1 MPKADKLKT
10 YQVHLVATVKS
21 PLDFSQITKEIQENL
36 TGEGGKLQVQG
47 YELKIEELDYP
58 EIDLNI

>member
-10 YQVHLVATVKS
+10 YQVHLVVTVKS
-21 PLDFSQITKEIQENL
+21 PLNFDEITKEIQENM
-36 TGEGGKLQVQG
+36 TGYNELQVQG